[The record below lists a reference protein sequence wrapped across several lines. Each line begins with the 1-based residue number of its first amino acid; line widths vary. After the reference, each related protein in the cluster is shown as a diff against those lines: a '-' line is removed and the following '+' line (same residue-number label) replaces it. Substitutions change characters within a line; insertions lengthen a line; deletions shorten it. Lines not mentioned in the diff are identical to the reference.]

1 MIFSLTASILMY
13 IISNFAVTLVYLC
26 FKPLLVLFRLYFY
39 GTFLMPDIK
48 IYTADR
54 IFTGETW
61 LTNHAVIS
69 GNGKIDK
76 VIPISALSSSQQ
88 VEQFENCFIAPAFI
102 DLQIYGAYQKLFS
115 AYPEAGSL
123 YKLKEYCEKGGAA
136 YFLPTIATN
145 TYEVFHKAIDA
156 VKDYWNKKGEG
167 ILGLHLEGPWINL
180 AKRGAHIESL
190 IHSPTIQQAE
200 QLLNYGKDVIKVITL
215 APEVCSREVIDLIL
229 SHNIIIS
236 AGHSNATYNE
246 AKNSFTNG
254 IGTVTHLYNA
264 MSPLQHRQ
272 PGLVGA
278 AMDDDKIMASI
289 IPDGHHVDYAAI
301 RIAKRIMKERLFVI
315 TDAVTTNTEGFY
327 QHVAAGDKYEAAGI
341 LSGSA
346 LMMNQAVKN
355 LVAHAGIELA
365 EALRMCSLYPAQ
377 VLKADDKL
385 GKLFS
390 GYQPSMVVLNNDLEV
405 VTLLRN

>member
-1 MIFSLTASILMY
+1 M
-13 IISNFAVTLVYLC
+13 
-26 FKPLLVLFRLYFY
+26 
-39 GTFLMPDIK
+39 
-48 IYTADR
+48 
-54 IFTGETW
+54 
-61 LTNHAVIS
+61 
-69 GNGKIDK
+69 
-76 VIPISALSSSQQ
+76 
-88 VEQFENCFIAPAFI
+88 
-102 DLQIYGAYQKLFS
+102 
-115 AYPEAGSL
+115 
-123 YKLKEYCEKGGAA
+123 
-136 YFLPTIATN
+136 
-145 TYEVFHKAIDA
+145 
-156 VKDYWNKKGEG
+156 
-167 ILGLHLEGPWINL
+167 HLEGPWINR

-200 QLLNYGKDVIKVITL
+200 ELLNYGKGVIKVITL

-236 AGHSNATYNE
+236 AGHSNATYDE

-301 RIAKRIMKERLFVI
+301 RIAKRIMNERLFVI

-327 QHVAAGDKYEAAGI
+327 QHTAAGDKYEAAGI

-346 LMMNQAVKN
+346 LIMNKAVKN
-355 LVAHAGIELA
+355 LVVHAGIELA

-377 VLKADDKL
+377 VLKAEDKL

-405 VTLLRN
+405 VSLLRS